1 MTDGTNRGD
10 MDSSMADRTARITPQ
25 EWRVIALSIEGVAPS
40 AACEALGIAMGTL
53 ESHKQA
59 IRRKLGIPKGQRFE
73 VYVRETFAQGIP
85 LEEHPPP
92 PKREP
97 QVVDKQTQDR
107 RVRWLLRITLQ
118 ELQEVGM
125 SAGLRAQL
133 LEQTTQRMGAA
144 DVEEAK
150 REVEDL
156 RMIAEDLQE
165 LFKKSLEQIRARGA
179 DTSGLNSDGR

>member
-1 MTDGTNRGD
+1 
-10 MDSSMADRTARITPQ
+10 MDDTLADRIGRITPQ
-25 EWRVIALSIEGVAPS
+25 EWRVIALAIEGVAPA

-73 VYVRETFAQGIP
+73 AFVRDHFAEGVPIP
-85 LEEHPPP
+85 EEG

-97 QVVDKQTQDR
+97 RVVDKQTADR

-118 ELQEVGM
+118 EMQELSM

-133 LEQTTQRMGAA
+133 LEQTSRRMGGG
-144 DVEEAK
+144 DEGEAMS
-150 REVEDL
+150 EVK
-156 RMIAEDLQE
+156 DLQAIADE
-165 LFKKSLEQIRARGA
+165 LRALFDKMLAQIRARGA
-179 DTSGLNSDGR
+179 DTSKIEK

>member
-1 MTDGTNRGD
+1 ME
-10 MDSSMADRTARITPQ
+10 SADRTARITPQ

-73 VYVRETFAQGIP
+73 AYVRETFAQGVP
-85 LEEHPPP
+85 LQDEAAAG
-92 PKREP
+92 KREAP
-97 QVVDKQTQDR
+97 APVDKETQDR

-133 LEQTTQRMGAA
+133 LEQTTKRMGAA
-144 DVEEAK
+144 DVDEA
-150 REVEDL
+150 RMEVEDL
-156 RMIAEDLQE
+156 KRISEDLKG
-165 LFKKSLEQIRARGA
+165 LFTSTLEQIRARGA
-179 DTSGLNSDGR
+179 DTSTVKTG